1 MVNNPN
7 ISHLKQLVLHLQG
20 EIFPEYYPAVER
32 PKDLCLPDEFWAQL
46 PEIKRLI
53 NTDVDAVL
61 HNDPAVTDR
70 GEVILSY
77 PLQYAMI
84 HYRAAHVLYQ
94 LRVC

>member
-1 MVNNPN
+1 MNGLIN
-7 ISHLKQLVLHLQG
+7 IAHLKQLVLHLQG
-20 EIFPEYYPAVER
+20 EILPEYYPAVER
-32 PKDLCLPDEFWAQL
+32 PKDHCLPDAFWEQV

-77 PLQYAMI
+77 PL
-84 HYRAAHVLYQ
+84 
-94 LRVC
+94 